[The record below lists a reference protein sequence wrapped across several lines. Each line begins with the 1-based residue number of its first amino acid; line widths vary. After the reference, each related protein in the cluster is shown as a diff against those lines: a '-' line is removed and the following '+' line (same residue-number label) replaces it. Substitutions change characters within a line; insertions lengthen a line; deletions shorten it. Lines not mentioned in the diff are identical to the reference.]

1 MKLSVIIPVYNE
13 KSTISEI
20 IDRVKAVDIPKE
32 IIVVDD
38 GSRDGTTE
46 VLKEKSAG
54 DDVLTVH
61 TSLINIGK
69 GAAVRIGIEY
79 ATGDITIIQD
89 ADLELDPE
97 EYQKIISPIEKGES
111 NVVYGSRFL
120 ERGYFSYYREI
131 PFASRLANWVL
142 ATTVNL
148 FWRARITD
156 EATSYKAFRTSFL
169 KSISLKCTGFEF
181 CPEITAKVLNKTNKI
196 TEVPISYHPRTI
208 AEGKKVQW
216 KDGIKAL
223 WTLFKYRFL
232 EKDA

>member
-13 KSTISEI
+13 KSTISEV

-46 VLKEKSAG
+46 VLKEKYAG
-54 DDVLTVH
+54 DQVIKVH

-97 EYQKIISPIEKGES
+97 EYHEIIKILNEGKAD
-111 NVVYGSRFL
+111 VVYGSRFL
-120 ERGYFSYYREI
+120 GRGYFSYYKSI
-131 PFASRLANWVL
+131 PIASRFANWLL
-142 ATTVNL
+142 AATVNL
-148 FWRARITD
+148 FWQKRITD

-169 KSISLKCTGFEF
+169 KSLNLKCTGFEF
-181 CPEITAKVLNKTNKI
+181 CPEITAKVLNKGKKI
-196 TEVPISYHPRTI
+196 VEVPISYHPRTV

-216 KDGIKAL
+216 KDGVKAL

>member
-1 MKLSVIIPVYNE
+1 MKLSVILPVYNE
-13 KSTISEI
+13 KSTISEV

-46 VLKEKSAG
+46 VLKEKSAD

-97 EYQKIISPIEKGES
+97 EYQKIPMS
-111 NVVYGSRFL
+111 
-120 ERGYFSYYREI
+120 
-131 PFASRLANWVL
+131 
-142 ATTVNL
+142 
-148 FWRARITD
+148 
-156 EATSYKAFRTSFL
+156 
-169 KSISLKCTGFEF
+169 
-181 CPEITAKVLNKTNKI
+181 
-196 TEVPISYHPRTI
+196 
-208 AEGKKVQW
+208 
-216 KDGIKAL
+216 
-223 WTLFKYRFL
+223 
-232 EKDA
+232 